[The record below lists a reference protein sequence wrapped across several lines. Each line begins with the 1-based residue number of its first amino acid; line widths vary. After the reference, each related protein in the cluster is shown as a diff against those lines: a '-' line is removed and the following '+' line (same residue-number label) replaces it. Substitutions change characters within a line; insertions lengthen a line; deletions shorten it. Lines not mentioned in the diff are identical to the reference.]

1 MKLEWLG
8 ESRPLMETL
17 FQWSNRYA
25 AVWKKPFPITD
36 QVSLS
41 FSEMQV
47 VEYLLENEE
56 LQLNMAGIARRLG
69 ISPATFSG
77 HVSKLEKMG
86 LVQKYYHGDNRKDLI
101 VLVTD
106 QGRDVYAAYSRWLYE
121 VWYDALQTLNAI
133 PTEYRDLFSQAIG
146 SMSHEENEKGRPVE
160 QLRPVK
166 EK

>member
-47 VEYLLENEE
+47 VEY
-56 LQLNMAGIARRLG
+56 QL
-69 ISPATFSG
+69 
-77 HVSKLEKMG
+77 
-86 LVQKYYHGDNRKDLI
+86 
-101 VLVTD
+101 
-106 QGRDVYAAYSRWLYE
+106 
-121 VWYDALQTLNAI
+121 
-133 PTEYRDLFSQAIG
+133 
-146 SMSHEENEKGRPVE
+146 
-160 QLRPVK
+160 
-166 EK
+166 